1 MALQCLDSGR
11 HFAMSER
18 DSDIEFDFFEE
29 EPATTE
35 AQSTRAARRGGRP
48 PIRPPAGV
56 TPLLRLVGLI
66 GFAILVVVLLVFAVQ
81 SCRGSQKRET
91 YENYMQ
97 DVGEVGNQSEQIG
110 RRLNTLLTDP
120 AAKLTDIREQLS
132 GLAQQQEQGV
142 TQAEGIEAP
151 GPLRDVHPAV
161 IQSLQLRVSGLQGL
175 DRAFQQTAQIK
186 NASTAGRALAAQ
198 ARRLLASDIV
208 WDDLFKEPS
217 RSTLA
222 EQGVRGVQ
230 VPDSNFLRNPDLAT
244 ASFMASLWQRVRGA
258 STGGRPCSPRGTGLV
273 SVKALP
279 AGTDLSPST
288 LNTVEASENL
298 GFAVTIEDTGCS
310 QEVRIPITLTIQKN
324 PEPIVKTQTVAIINP
339 GERQTVT
346 FSRIGQVPFAT
357 RTSVKVEVEPVKN
370 ETRTSNNTAE
380 YPVIFS
386 LGT

>member
-1 MALQCLDSGR
+1 
-11 HFAMSER
+11 MSKR
-18 DSDIEFDFFEE
+18 DSDIEFDFFED

-35 AQSTRAARRGGRP
+35 AQSTRPSRRGGRP

-66 GFAILVVVLLVFAVQ
+66 AFAILVVVLLVFAVQ

-91 YENYMQ
+91 YQ
-97 DVGEVGNQSEQIG
+97 DYTDQVDEVATQSEQIG
-110 RRLNTLLTDP
+110 RRLNGLLTDP
-120 AAKLTDIREQLS
+120 GAKLTDIRQQLS

-142 TQAEGIEAP
+142 NQAEDIEAP
-151 GPLRDVHPAV
+151 GPLRDVHPAAV
-161 IQSLQLRVSGLQGL
+161 EALQLRVSGLRGL
-175 DRAFQQTAQIK
+175 ERAFGQTAQIK
-186 NASTAGRALAAQ
+186 SASTAGQALAVQ
-198 ARRLLASDIV
+198 ARRLLASDVV
-208 WDDLFKEPS
+208 WDDLFKDPA
-217 RSTLA
+217 RGVLA

-230 VPDSNFLRNPDLAT
+230 VPDSNFLRDPDLAT
-244 ASFMASLWQRVRGA
+244 PRLMSSIWQRVRGA
-258 STGGRPCSPRGTGLV
+258 STGGSPCSPRGTGLV

-279 AGTDLSPST
+279 SGTELSTQT
-288 LNTVEASENL
+288 LNTVEASEDL

-310 QEVRIPITLTIQKN
+310 QEVRVEVTLTIQKQ
-324 PEPIVKTQTVAIINP
+324 PEPIVKKQTVPLINP

-346 FSRIGQVPFAT
+346 FRKIGQVPFAT
-357 RTSVKVEVEPVKN
+357 RTSIKVEVAPVKG